1 MPRRFLESLPE
12 VSTQLNLDQLT
23 VSSIQYASDALTDAL
38 GLEDVINFNA
48 PGTQSDPSLNTN
60 SCAKILHHALAIF
73 KMMLLVK
80 NKWSSKLINLLKM
93 PFLCQ
98 NAKDF
103 MHLDASNNEELF
115 ENEQTRLCDVAN
127 SFGFDIVQT
136 NGDGNCFFTSV
147 AFQLQQILSSDE
159 RQGRIQLKI

>member
-1 MPRRFLESLPE
+1 
-12 VSTQLNLDQLT
+12 
-23 VSSIQYASDALTDAL
+23 
-38 GLEDVINFNA
+38 
-48 PGTQSDPSLNTN
+48 
-60 SCAKILHHALAIF
+60 
-73 KMMLLVK
+73 
-80 NKWSSKLINLLKM
+80 
-93 PFLCQ
+93 
-98 NAKDF
+98 

-147 AFQLQQILSSDE
+147 AFQLQQILSSHE